1 MMVEPDLEPT
11 TGGEDS
17 TGPEWVILT
26 AGGTID
32 KVYFDLPGDY
42 AVGTSL
48 VEQMLVRARVTQPVE
63 IREIM
68 RKDSLEMTDADR
80 QALRSAVAE
89 LSVERVVITH
99 GTDTMPLTAAALEG
113 LPGKIIVLTGAF
125 APARFADSDAP
136 FNLGMAVA
144 AVQTLPPGVYIAMNG
159 MVVRGASVRK
169 DRTLMRFVPVQ
180 SGAPGAARSPT

>member
-1 MMVEPDLEPT
+1 MQPT
-11 TGGEDS
+11 TTASGDPA
-17 TGPEWVILT
+17 TPAWAVLT

-42 AVGTSL
+42 AVGASL
-48 VEQMLVRARVTQPVE
+48 VEELLKRARVTTPVAV
-63 IREIM
+63 REVM

-80 QALRSAVAE
+80 QLIRTTVAE

-99 GTDTMPLTAAALEG
+99 GTDTMPVTAAALEG
-113 LPGKIIVLTGAF
+113 LPGKVIVLTGAF
-125 APARFADSDAP
+125 APARFADSDAL
-136 FNLGMAVA
+136 FNLGMAIA

-169 DRTLMRFVPVQ
+169 DRTLMRFVPIEDAAGDLS
-180 SGAPGAARSPT
+180 SGA